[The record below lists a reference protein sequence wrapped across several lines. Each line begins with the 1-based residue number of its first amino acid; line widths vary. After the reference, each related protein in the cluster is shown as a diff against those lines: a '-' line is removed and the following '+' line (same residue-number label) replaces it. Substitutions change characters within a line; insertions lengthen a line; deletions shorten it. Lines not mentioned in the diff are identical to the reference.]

1 METWKKFDENVVSH
15 SAAHY
20 LLAIRDLNA
29 EWGYARVSDVAE
41 KLAIT
46 KGSAS
51 QSIKALRSRGW
62 VEEDDHRMLHLSE
75 EGAKLAD
82 SIAEQA
88 GVLESFFHDVLGL
101 DETLARVDACKIEHL
116 LSPQTIDRLRRVR
129 EFLETHEAIQR
140 DLRKFLA
147 R

>member
-1 METWKKFDENVVSH
+1 MDTWKKFDENIVSH

-20 LLAIRDLNA
+20 LLAIRDLHA
-29 EWGYARVSDVAE
+29 QWGYARISDIAE

-51 QSIKALRSRGW
+51 QSIKALRARGW

-75 EGAKLAD
+75 EGAKLAN

-88 GVLESFFHDVLGL
+88 EVLERFFHNVLGL
-101 DETLARVDACKIEHL
+101 SQEQARIDACKIEHL
-116 LSPQTIDRLRRVR
+116 LST
-129 EFLETHEAIQR
+129 EAIER
-140 DLRKFLA
+140 FRRLADLVQSDASLA
-147 R
+147 SLLSNISRH